1 MINTRSLRFRLAV
14 SYFATVA
21 LISALAATGYWFALR
36 TQLDFALDQ
45 GLRYRLMGLRHYLDT
60 APAET
65 PEGIVTRLREASTLG
80 ELFQVY
86 DVEGVLIA
94 QSDGLT
100 RHGVTQPPPRDL
112 GGDVRFESGGPPDF
126 RLRLAWQRVSAGGAP
141 LVVGVADPQR
151 KFAGVLGSFTIVLIA
166 SMLLVFA
173 AAMLGGVWIG
183 RRALAPV
190 ARITDDARAIGERNL
205 SARVAVP
212 ESHDE
217 LQQLSETLNAM
228 LGRIEESFTRMRQ
241 FTADASH
248 ELRAPTTLI
257 YTAAQFALRRE
268 RSREELLDSLRKIL
282 RESERTT
289 ALIDDLLELAR
300 GDAGKDGPGLTPLDA
315 APLLRDA
322 AEQARAMGAA
332 KRIAVDLALEQE
344 VLAVRGDEA
353 QLRRLLLILVDNA
366 LKYTP
371 ADGRVL
377 LEARTTDSAVTIAVA
392 DTGTGIEAADLPHV
406 FERFWRAD
414 RVRSRDSGGSGLGL
428 AIAKQIAERHGA
440 GIGVQSEAGRGTVF
454 TVHLPR

>member
-1 MINTRSLRFRLAV
+1 VINTRSLRFRLAV
-14 SYFATVA
+14 SYFASVA

-45 GLRYRLMGLRHYLDT
+45 GLRYRLMGLRQYLDT

-65 PEGIVTRLREASTLG
+65 PEGIVARLRDASTLG

-86 DVEGVLIA
+86 DANGTLIA
-94 QSDGLT
+94 QSDGLA
-100 RHGVTQPPPRDL
+100 RHGVRQSPPRDL
-112 GGDVRFESGGPPDF
+112 GGDVRFESGGSPDF

-151 KFAGVLGSFTIVLIA
+151 KFAGVLGSFTAVLVS
-166 SMLLVFA
+166 SMLLVLVA
-173 AAMLGGVWIG
+173 ATLGGIWIG

-190 ARITDDARAIGERNL
+190 SKITDGARAIGEDNL

-212 ESHDE
+212 DSRDE
-217 LQQLSETLNAM
+217 LQHLSETLNDM
-228 LGRIEESFTRMRQ
+228 LGRIEGSFTRTRQ

-268 RSREELLDSLRKIL
+268 RSREELLDSLQKIL

-289 ALIDDLLELAR
+289 ALIDDLLQLAR
-300 GDAGKDGPGLTPLDA
+300 GDAGKDGPELMPLDA

-332 KRIAVDLALEQE
+332 KRISVDLALDEE
-344 VLAVRGDEA
+344 ILGVRGDEA
-353 QLRRLLLILVDNA
+353 QLRRLLLILIDNA

-371 ADGRVL
+371 ADGRVS
-377 LEARTTDSAVTIAVA
+377 LEARTTDSAVTIVVA
-392 DTGTGIEAADLPHV
+392 DTGTGIAAGDLPRV

-414 RVRSRDSGGSGLGL
+414 RVRSRDTGGSGLGL

-440 GIGVQSEAGRGTVF
+440 RIDVQSEAGRGTVF